1 MKEVR
6 MATLE
11 LTYCHDTV
19 VLRCEMTMPAINM
32 SNFFT
37 LLSAKFNFP
46 KNLHDS
52 GKICLQNL
60 TRSKFTLRFGR
71 FPGPGAWLGRM
82 WPNGRL

>member
-1 MKEVR
+1 

-46 KNLHDS
+46 NNLHDS
-52 GKICLQNL
+52 GKICLQNQIL
-60 TRSKFTLRFGR
+60 CDSLKNRKNKARFIIKY
-71 FPGPGAWLGRM
+71 A
-82 WPNGRL
+82 

>member
-32 SNFFT
+32 SNFFI

-46 KNLHDS
+46 NNLHDS
-52 GKICLQNL
+52 GKFVYK
-60 TRSKFTLRFGR
+60 TRYYVIRWKTGKIKQDL
-71 FPGPGAWLGRM
+71 
-82 WPNGRL
+82 